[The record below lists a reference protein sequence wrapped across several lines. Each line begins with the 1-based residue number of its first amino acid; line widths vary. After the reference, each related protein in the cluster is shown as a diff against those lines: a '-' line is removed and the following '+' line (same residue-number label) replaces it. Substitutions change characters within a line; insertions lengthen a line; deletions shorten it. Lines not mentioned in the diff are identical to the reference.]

1 MGLNNGY
8 KRIDMANR
16 TSNQL
21 SAKFVETTKKIG
33 NHLDGDG
40 LYLQVRDG
48 ARGISKSWIFRYQL
62 NRRVTEMGFGS
73 LRDVGLQAARQK
85 LAESRKML
93 LDGKDPL
100 CEKNLKKSLNVPT
113 FTECCEAYIQA
124 HKSGWKNAKSE
135 LQWRNTLK
143 NDAKSLSNIKVDFIS
158 TPLILK
164 VLQPIWNEKNDTAR
178 KLRGRM
184 ERVLDYAKSMGY
196 RTGENPATMKG
207 NLEYSLAKKP
217 QKVVHQPSLHWGE
230 LTVFIKEL
238 RTSEVVSRLAL
249 EFLILTATRTSE
261 VINAQ
266 WDEIDLKEKVWLIP
280 ASRMKGA
287 KEHAIPL
294 SESAI
299 KVLKKVK
306 DLHKKWIF
314 PNEKTQSPI
323 SNMAMLEVVRGMQ
336 GYKDRLSKKPV
347 VVHGFRSTFRTWV
360 SEATNFPSEVAEAAL
375 AHSNPNK
382 VEAAYLRSHQFQ
394 NRIKLMNLY
403 AQMAEGLLDNPQAVV
418 FDIAPHEKIRLL
430 YPLK

>member
-40 LYLQVRDG
+40 LYLQVREG
-48 ARGISKSWIFRYQL
+48 SRGISKSWIFRYQL
-62 NRRVTEMGFGS
+62 NKRVREMGFGAVM
-73 LRDVGLQAARQK
+73 DVSLQAARQK

-100 CEKNLKKSLNVPT
+100 YEKNLKKSLNVPT
-113 FTECCEAYIQA
+113 FSECCEAYIEA
-124 HKSGWKNAKSE
+124 HKSDWKNAKSE

-143 NDAKSLSNIKVDFIS
+143 NDAKSLSSIKVDFIS
-158 TPLILK
+158 TPLVLK
-164 VLQPIWNEKNDTAR
+164 VLQPIWSEKNDTAR

-184 ERVLDYAKSMGY
+184 ERVLDYAKSMGH
-196 RTGENPATMKG
+196 RTGENPAAMKG
-207 NLEYSLAKKP
+207 NLEFSLAKKP
-217 QKVVHQPSLHWGE
+217 RKVVHQPSLHWRE
-230 LTVFIKEL
+230 LAVFIKEL
-238 RTSEVVSRLAL
+238 RSKDVISRLAL

-280 ASRMKGA
+280 ASRMKAA
-287 KEHAIPL
+287 KEHAVPL

-314 PNEKTQSPI
+314 PNEKKQNPI

-336 GYKDRLSKKPV
+336 GYKDRLSKKPI
-347 VVHGFRSTFRTWV
+347 VVHGFRSTFRTWA
-360 SEATNFPSEVAEAAL
+360 SEATDFPSEVAEAAL

-394 NRIKLMNLY
+394 NRIALMNHF
-403 AQMAEGLLDNPQAVV
+403 AQLAEGELNKDHVLEFNTTSRN
-418 FDIAPHEKIRLL
+418 K
-430 YPLK
+430 